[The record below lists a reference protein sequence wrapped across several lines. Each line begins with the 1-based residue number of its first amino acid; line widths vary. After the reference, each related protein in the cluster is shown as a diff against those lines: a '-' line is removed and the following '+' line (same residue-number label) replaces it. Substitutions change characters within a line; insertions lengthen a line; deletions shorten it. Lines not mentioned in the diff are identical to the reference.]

1 MTEVTREEEK
11 ETEEIEEMDSD
22 EITDNEVNI
31 ESDDGI

>member
-22 EITDNEVNI
+22 DITDNEVNI